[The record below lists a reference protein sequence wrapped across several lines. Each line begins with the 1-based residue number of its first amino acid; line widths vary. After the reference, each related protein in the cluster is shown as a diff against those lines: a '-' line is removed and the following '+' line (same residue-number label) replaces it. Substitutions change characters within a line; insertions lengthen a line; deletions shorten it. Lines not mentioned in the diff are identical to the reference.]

1 MHVDVDK
8 KNVEQNNCTIL
19 MCQSQTCREGAEIA
33 PDKGPRGI
41 GVVEGRA
48 TLVDPRNK
56 ESDTEGPRH
65 AAETNDGIESAS
77 RQVSKEAK
85 RLVAG

>member
-1 MHVDVDK
+1 M
-8 KNVEQNNCTIL
+8 
-19 MCQSQTCREGAEIA
+19 EIA

-41 GVVEGRA
+41 GVVESRA

-65 AAETNDGIESAS
+65 AAETSERMESVL
-77 RQVSKEAK
+77 R
-85 RLVAG
+85 